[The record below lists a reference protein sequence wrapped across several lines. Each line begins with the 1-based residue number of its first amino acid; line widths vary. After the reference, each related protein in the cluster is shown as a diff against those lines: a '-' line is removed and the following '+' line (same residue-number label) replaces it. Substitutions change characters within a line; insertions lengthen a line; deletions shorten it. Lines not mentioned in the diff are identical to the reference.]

1 MGRYFKTEE
10 IQEMDTLLNWMA
22 EKEGYALQRG
32 NRWKVV
38 AFISICLNMWLSYP
52 VIMGWFA

>member
-22 EKEGYALQRG
+22 EKEGYALTRG
-32 NRWKVV
+32 NRWKIVGI
-38 AFISICLNMWLSYP
+38 ISICLNMWLSYP
-52 VIMGWFA
+52 ILTGWL

>member
-1 MGRYFKTEE
+1 MGRYLKNEE
-10 IQEMDTLLNWMA
+10 LQQTDELLNWMA
-22 EKEGYALQRG
+22 EKEGYALTRG

-52 VIMGWFA
+52 ILMGWL